1 MQSLRIMLLTML
13 ESSQGSLAD
22 KAFLKKSSMRQNSL
36 RWRINLKMAKMNKAG
51 TKKRNMIPMLIKN
64 KRRLLSKIS
73 VT

>member
-13 ESSQGSLAD
+13 ESSQESLAD
-22 KAFLKKSSMRQNSL
+22 KAFLKKSSKRQSSL
-36 RWRINLKMAKMNKAG
+36 RWKINLTMAKMNKAG
-51 TKKRNMIPMLIKN
+51 TKRRNRIPMLIKN